1 MSKGTADK
9 VEGRLKEA
17 GGALLDDDELKNE
30 GRADQIVGDIKDALE
45 DAGDTA
51 SDLVEK
57 AADLLKGK

>member
-17 GGALLDDDELKNE
+17 GGVLLDDDELKNE
-30 GRADQIVGDIKDALE
+30 GRTKQIVGDIKDAIDE
-45 DAGDTA
+45 AGTTA

-57 AADLLKGK
+57 AADLIKGK